1 MSLESDVEEFW
12 SSFLTNPDWVGA
24 ARNDAALREFAAAA
38 AANFKMLAARIDA
51 LAELP
56 PPRATPSGCTAATRA
71 RVPWPGEPA
80 ATAYRMR

>member
-51 LAELP
+51 LE
-56 PPRATPSGCTAATRA
+56 A
-71 RVPWPGEPA
+71 R
-80 ATAYRMR
+80 